1 MLHIV
6 IIDDEQDAIDVLS
19 KLLNN
24 FTSIDLKISGTAH
37 NLTDGIKII
46 METQP
51 DIVFLDIDMPGK
63 SGMAIYDYFKK
74 PEFKVV
80 FITAYQQYAI
90 EALKK
95 SASDYL
101 LKPVN
106 FVELKETV
114 QKVTEELEMEQQQKE
129 LEDKIN
135 LISAADIEGKNILLD
150 VEGGFIMEN
159 TRNIEYCRAD
169 QSYAYVVT
177 YTRKEI
183 VVSKSLKELQ
193 ELLPENQFYRTHK
206 SFLVNVHYIRK
217 FVKAHESHVLLKSG
231 AKIPVSVRTS
241 AIITKD
247 IKKMLLM

>member
-6 IIDDEQDAIDVLS
+6 IIDDEQDAIDGLS
-19 KLLNN
+19 KLLSH
-24 FTSIDLKISGTAH
+24 FTSVDVRITGTAR
-37 NLTDGIKII
+37 NLAEGVTVIS
-46 METQP
+46 ETKP
-51 DIVFLDIDMPGK
+51 DLVFLDIDMPGK
-63 SGMAIYDYFKK
+63 NGMAIYEYFKK
-74 PEFKVV
+74 PGFKVIFV
-80 FITAYQQYAI
+80 TAYQQFAI

-106 FVELKETV
+106 FVELQEAL
-114 QKVTEELEMEQQQKE
+114 QKVAKELELDQQQRE

-135 LISAADIEGKNILLD
+135 LLCASGVEGRNIILD
-150 VEGGFIMEN
+150 VENGFIMEN

-169 QSYAYVVT
+169 QSYSIAVT
-177 YTRKEI
+177 YVRKEI
-183 VVSKSLKELQ
+183 LVTKSLKELQ

-217 FVKAHESHVLLKSG
+217 FVRANESFVLLKSG

-241 AIITKD
+241 VIITKD

>member
-1 MLHIV
+1 MLRIV
-6 IIDDEQDAIDVLS
+6 IIDDEKDAIDALS
-19 KLLNN
+19 DLLKN
-24 FTSIDLKISGTAH
+24 FTSTNLKIAGTAQ
-37 NLTDGIKII
+37 NLVDGIKLII
-46 METQP
+46 ETKP
-51 DIVFLDIDMPGK
+51 DVVFLDINMPGNY
-63 SGMAIYDYFKK
+63 GMAIYDYFKK

-101 LKPVN
+101 MKPVN
-106 FVELKETV
+106 FIELKETM
-114 QKVTEELEMEQQQKE
+114 QKLSQEMEMEQQQKE

-135 LISAADIEGKNILLD
+135 LISAADIEGKNIILD

-177 YTRKEI
+177 FNRKELL
-183 VVSKSLKELQ
+183 VSKSLKELQ
-193 ELLPENQFYRTHK
+193 DLLPENQFYRTHK
-206 SFLVNVHYIRK
+206 SYLVNVHYIRK
-217 FVKAHESHVLLKSG
+217 FVKSHESHVLLKSG

-241 AIITKD
+241 SIITKD